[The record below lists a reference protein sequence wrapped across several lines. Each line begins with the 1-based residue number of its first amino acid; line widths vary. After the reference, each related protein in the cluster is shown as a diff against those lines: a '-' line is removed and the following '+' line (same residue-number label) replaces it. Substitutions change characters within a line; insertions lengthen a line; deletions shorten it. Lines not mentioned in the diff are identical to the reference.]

1 MCIWYNET
9 IFKNKLSQNT
19 TLRFYNIYYIPI
31 IHSMYCMSVNSWI
44 KERKGKWHVI
54 YFRDNEM
61 RKYYKDSTSYCS
73 IETSIN
79 KCKYHY
85 KSWNRSSITN
95 LSFLWYKP
103 VSLYPFFSNP
113 LRFIHSLKRI
123 SPHVLYIFIDIMYYS
138 ILQLVN
144 LYEMAWPLEK
154 GKFGAFY
161 L

>member
-1 MCIWYNET
+1 MCIWYTET

-19 TLRFYNIYYIPI
+19 TLQFYKIFFIPI

-61 RKYYKDSTSYCS
+61 RKYYKNSTSYGS
-73 IETSIN
+73 RETSIN

-103 VSLYPFFSNP
+103 VSLYPFFQILCGS
-113 LRFIHSLKRI
+113 FIHSSVSAHTFCTYLLTLCITQYYNWYTCMKR
-123 SPHVLYIFIDIMYYS
+123 
-138 ILQLVN
+138 
-144 LYEMAWPLEK
+144 LEP
-154 GKFGAFY
+154 
-161 L
+161 